1 MRLKP
6 EWDVGMLILSV
17 LSEDKLLI
25 SVRVNENHI
34 FFNVVLFLSGSR
46 VNIQFMPILALNASC
61 YYWIKYVTC
70 VSFHYAYGILLLFLS
85 VLLEREYSLFSDM
98 LDFFLDCLPI
108 DVAGGNSPVSESDAV
123 AETNRSFIMYG

>member
-34 FFNVVLFLSGSR
+34 FFNVVLFLALWQQSKNSIHAHSGFVR
-46 VNIQFMPILALNASC
+46 LM
-61 YYWIKYVTC
+61 
-70 VSFHYAYGILLLFLS
+70 LLLDKIRYVCFI
-85 VLLEREYSLFSDM
+85 SLRIRGFVIV
-98 LDFFLDCLPI
+98 FVGAI
-108 DVAGGNSPVSESDAV
+108 G
-123 AETNRSFIMYG
+123 T